1 VTLTVTTDRFSALQI
16 QELLRHDFIGI
27 ETKTMTKKTIT
38 RQLDVF
44 EAKNGLFVGAGKS
57 RH

>member
-1 VTLTVTTDRFSALQI
+1 VTVTTDRFSVLQI